1 MVQNKVMS
9 LLGLATKA
17 GKLVSGEFMVE
28 KTIKEGKALLCL
40 VANDASD
47 NTKKMFHNM
56 CEYRK
61 VPMYIFSDKNT
72 LGHDIGKEMR
82 VVVAVLDAGFKDA
95 IVKQLDIINGGSK
108 CGENED

>member
-1 MVQNKVMS
+1 MS
-9 LLGLATKA
+9 LLGLATRA

-28 KTIKEGKALLCL
+28 KTIKEGKALLVI

-47 NTKKMFHNM
+47 NTKKMFRNM
-56 CEYRK
+56 CEYRA
-61 VPMYIFSDKNT
+61 VPMYIFGDKLS

-82 VVVAVLDAGFKDA
+82 VVVAVLDAGFRDA

-108 CGENED
+108 SGENED

>member
-1 MVQNKVMS
+1 LTNNKVMS

-17 GKLVSGEFMVE
+17 GKLASGEFMAE

-40 VANDASD
+40 VAGDASD
-47 NTKKMFHNM
+47 NTKKMFRNM

-61 VPMYIFSDKNT
+61 VPMYVFGDKLS

-82 VVVAVLDAGFKDA
+82 VVVTVLDAGFRDA
-95 IVKQLDIINGGSK
+95 IVKQLEIINGGSK
-108 CGENED
+108 SGENKD